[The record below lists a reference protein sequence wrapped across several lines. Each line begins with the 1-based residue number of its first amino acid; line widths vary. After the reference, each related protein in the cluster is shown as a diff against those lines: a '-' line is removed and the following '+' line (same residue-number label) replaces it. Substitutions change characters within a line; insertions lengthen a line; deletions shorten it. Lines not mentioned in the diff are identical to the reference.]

1 MRPVLFSVSYA
12 GFWGQ
17 ASLDLPAFVTHAAEL
32 GYPAVE
38 LMGKRPHLSVLD
50 YGPAEIEDLARH
62 CGECGV
68 EVACV
73 AGYTNF
79 SGGAESGEVPF
90 EEMQVSYTRAL
101 ARLARGLGCDLVRVF
116 TSYDRP
122 DVALSENWNR
132 TARAIRECCDMAAD
146 LGVTV
151 GIQNHHDVAVHSKAL
166 LELLGDIDRPN
177 CKLMFDA
184 WSPCLRGEPAYE
196 TAKAMAPHAVHT
208 TFADYVRLPRF
219 AYDPA
224 LINYRRAEPDLVR
237 AVPMGD
243 GDLPNADFL
252 RGLRDGG
259 FAGNVAYEMCSPL
272 RGGGELA
279 NLDHC
284 ARRFL
289 EWLGASGAGNL
300 GGQGGSAG

>member
-1 MRPVLFSVSYA
+1 MKPVLFSVSYA

-17 ASLDLPAFVTHAAEL
+17 ASLGLPEFITHAAEL

-50 YGPAEIEDLARH
+50 YGPDEIEGLAQH
-62 CGECGV
+62 CRERGV
-68 EVACV
+68 AVACV

-90 EEMQVSYTRAL
+90 AEMQISYTRSL
-101 ARLARGLGCDLVRVF
+101 ARFARGLGCGLVRVF
-116 TSYDRP
+116 TSYERP
-122 DVALSENWNR
+122 EMTLSENWTR
-132 TARAIRECCDMAAD
+132 TVAAIRECCDIAAG

-166 LELLGDIDRPN
+166 LELLNDIDRPN

-184 WSPCLRGEPAYE
+184 WSPSLRGEPAYD
-196 TAKAMAPHAVHT
+196 TARAMAPYAVHT

-219 AYDPA
+219 AYDPT
-224 LINYRRAEPDLVR
+224 LINYVRAEPDLVR

-252 RGLRDGG
+252 RGLREGG
-259 FAGNVAYEMCSPL
+259 FDGNVAYEMCSPL

-279 NLDHC
+279 NLDRC
-284 ARRFL
+284 ATRFL
-289 EWLGASGAGNL
+289 EWFEAQGASEG
-300 GGQGGSAG
+300 

>member
-1 MRPVLFSVSYA
+1 MIPTLFSVSYA

-17 ASLDLPAFVTHAAEL
+17 ASLDLKAFVSHAAEL
-32 GYPAVE
+32 GYPSVM

-50 YGPAEIEDLARH
+50 GDAERIAALAGH
-62 CGECGV
+62 CRACGV
-68 EVACV
+68 TVACV

-90 EEMQVSYTRAL
+90 IEMQVHYTRTL
-101 ARLARGLGCDLVRVF
+101 AEFANGLGCNLVRVF
-116 TSYDRP
+116 TSYERTDLP
-122 DVALSENWNR
+122 VAVNWSR
-132 TARAIRECCDMAAD
+132 TAAAIRECCDQVAG
-146 LGVTV
+146 LGVTI
-151 GIQNHHDVAVHSKAL
+151 GIQNHHDVGVHSKAL
-166 LELLGDIDRPN
+166 MELLHDIDRPN

-184 WSPCLRGEPAYE
+184 WSPCLRGEPPYE
-196 TAKAMAPHAVHT
+196 TAKAMAPHTIHT

-224 LINYRRAEPDLVR
+224 LINYRPAGSDLVR

-243 GDLPNADFL
+243 GDLANAAFL

-259 FAGNVAYEMCSPL
+259 FDGTVAYEMCSPL
-272 RGGGELA
+272 RGGGAIE
-279 NLDHC
+279 NLDAC

-289 EWLGASGAGNL
+289 EWLGASR
-300 GGQGGSAG
+300 

>member
-1 MRPVLFSVSYA
+1 MKPVLFSVSYA

-17 ASLDLPAFVTHAAEL
+17 ASLDLNAFINHAAEL

-38 LMGKRPHLSVLD
+38 LMAKRPHLSVLD
-50 YGPAEIEDLARH
+50 HGDAEIEALAGH
-62 CGECGV
+62 CRDTGV

-79 SGGAESGEVPF
+79 AGGAESSEVPF
-90 EEMQVSYTRAL
+90 VEMQVQYTRTLVQFAQ
-101 ARLARGLGCDLVRVF
+101 GLGCGLVRVF
-116 TSYDRP
+116 TSYERP
-122 DVALSENWNR
+122 DLPLSQNWSRTVA
-132 TARAIRECCDMAAD
+132 AIQECCDVAAD
-146 LGVTV
+146 HGITI

-166 LELLGDIDRPN
+166 LELLHDIDRPN

-184 WSPCLRGEPAYE
+184 WSPSLRGEPAYE
-196 TAKAMAPHAVHT
+196 TAKTMASHTIHT

-224 LINYRRAEPDLVR
+224 LINYRPAEPDLVR

-259 FAGNVAYEMCSPL
+259 FDGTVAYEMCSPL
-272 RGGGELA
+272 RGGGAIE
-279 NLDHC
+279 NLDFC

-289 EWLGASGAGNL
+289 EWLDAN
-300 GGQGGSAG
+300 GSKEA

>member
-1 MRPVLFSVSYA
+1 MTPVLFSVSYA
-12 GFWGQ
+12 GLWGQ
-17 ASLDLPAFVTHAAEL
+17 AALDLKTFISHAAQL

-38 LMGKRPHLSVLD
+38 IMGKRPHLSVLD
-50 YGPAEIEDLARH
+50 CGPEEVADLAQH
-62 CGECGV
+62 CRAAGV

-79 SGGAESGEVPF
+79 AGGAEASEVPF
-90 EEMQVSYTRAL
+90 VEMQVHYTRTL
-101 ARLARGLGCDLVRVF
+101 ARFAQALGCGLVRVF
-116 TSYDRP
+116 TSYEREDMP
-122 DVALSENWNR
+122 VAENWAR
-132 TARAIRECCDMAAD
+132 TVAAVRECCDLAAD

-151 GIQNHHDVAVHSKAL
+151 GIQNHHDVAVHSPAL
-166 LELLGDIDRPN
+166 LELLHDIDRPN

-196 TAKAMAPHAVHT
+196 TAKAMAPYTIHT

-219 AYDPA
+219 HYDPS
-224 LINYRRAEPDLVR
+224 LVNYRSAGPDMVR

-259 FAGNVAYEMCSPL
+259 FDGAVAYERCSPL
-272 RGGGELA
+272 RGGGSLE
-279 NLDHC
+279 NLDYC

-289 EWLGASGAGNL
+289 EWLDAL
-300 GGQGGSAG
+300 R

>member
-1 MRPVLFSVSYA
+1 MKPVLFSVSYA

-17 ASLDLPAFVTHAAEL
+17 DALDLPEFITHAAGI

-50 YGPAEIEDLARH
+50 CGPDEVEELAQH
-62 CGECGV
+62 CRSRGV

-79 SGGAESGEVPF
+79 SGGSESGEVPF
-90 EEMQVSYTRAL
+90 AEMQVSYTRSL
-101 ARLARGLGCDLVRVF
+101 TRFARGLGCNLVRVF
-116 TSYDRP
+116 TSYERA
-122 DVALSENWNR
+122 DVTLGDNWTR
-132 TARAIRECCDMAAD
+132 TVAAIRECCDIAAD
-146 LGVTV
+146 LGVTI

-166 LELLGDIDRPN
+166 LELLNDVDRPN
-177 CKLMFDA
+177 CKLMFDS

-196 TAKAMAPHAVHT
+196 TAKAMAPYAVHT

-219 AYDPA
+219 AYEPN
-224 LINYRRAEPDLVR
+224 LINYVRTEPDLVR

-259 FAGNVAYEMCSPL
+259 FDGNVAYEMCSPL
-272 RGGGELA
+272 SGGGELA
-279 NLDHC
+279 NLDRC

-289 EWLGASGAGNL
+289 EWLEAQGTAAG
-300 GGQGGSAG
+300 